1 MLYVQILQHFG
12 FRLVD
17 VTETISEIP
26 SVFSVFVYG
35 SLIVLMSSL

>member
-1 MLYVQILQHFG
+1 MLYIQVLQHFG

-17 VTETISEIP
+17 VTDTISEIP

-35 SLIVLMSSL
+35 SLIVFMSSL